1 MRSLSPSPAQPQ
13 NPLTREKVVEKHN
26 LKGIDINQVKKMN
39 MFDFKIDSIALVR
52 EMPALEIVSLSENR
66 ISTLRDLAHCP
77 NI

>member
-1 MRSLSPSPAQPQ
+1 MAIK
-13 NPLTREKVVEKHN
+13 PLTREMIVEKHN
-26 LKGIDINQVKKMN
+26 LKSNDLLKVKKMN

-52 EMPALEIVSLSENR
+52 EMNNLEIVSLSENR